1 MQFSYVAYTIQN
13 GIVKGHLEA
22 DTQSDAE
29 TEVEEEGLKL
39 LRIREA
45 RRIPGLATLIPSL
58 FRVKT
63 GELIKFSRQLATM
76 LASGGNLLRVLDML
90 ERESKSRVMRS
101 TIVSIRATLDDG
113 GSLSEAL
120 AKHPLVFNNLFVSV
134 VAVGEHTGRLGPSL
148 ERLADIIEK
157 DHEAKQKAIR
167 TLMYPA
173 AIIGLSAVTLGVLMT
188 VALPPL
194 LDVFDKLG
202 TDIPLMTKIVV
213 ATVGGVSDHFQKIL
227 AGMVAIVVA
236 YMLLR
241 RMDIVKYRMDVLQ
254 LRAPILGPF
263 LISSELTRFS
273 RTLAMLLE
281 AGVTL
286 ANAIHL
292 AKTSIKNAELRD
304 AFDDAEESLL
314 SGLGL
319 SDALKRHKIMPNM
332 FMELVMLGEESNSLE
347 RTMNDAANAYQKELE
362 QKLDSLLGMLEPVS
376 TVVVGGIVGIIAF
389 SMFVPIYSG
398 LNAVP

>member
-1 MQFSYVAYTIQN
+1 MQFSYVAYTVQN
-13 GIVKGHLEA
+13 GIVKGRLEA

-29 TEVEEEGLKL
+29 SEVEEEGLKL

-45 RRIPGLATLIPSL
+45 RRIPGLATLVPSL

-101 TIVSIRATLDDG
+101 TIVSIRTTLDDG

-120 AKHPLVFNNLFVSV
+120 AKHPMVFNNLFVSV
-134 VAVGEHTGRLGPSL
+134 VAVGEHTGRLGPAL

-157 DHEAKQKAIR
+157 EHEAQQKAIR

-194 LDVFDKLG
+194 LEVFENLG
-202 TDIPLMTKIVV
+202 TEIPLMTKIVV

-227 AGMVAIVVA
+227 AGMVAVVVG

-241 RMDIVKYRMDVLQ
+241 RMEVVRYRMDVLQ
-254 LRAPILGPF
+254 LRTPILGPF

-273 RTLAMLLE
+273 RTIAMLLE

-292 AKTSIKNAELRD
+292 AKTSIKNAELRN

-319 SDALKRHKIMPNM
+319 SEALKRHKIMPNM

-362 QKLDSLLGMLEPVS
+362 QRLDSLLGMLEPVS

>member
-1 MQFSYVAYTIQN
+1 MQFSYVAYTVQN

-22 DTQSDAE
+22 DTESDAE
-29 TEVEEEGLKL
+29 SEVEEEGLKL

-45 RRIPGLATLIPSL
+45 RRIPGLATLVPSL

-90 ERESKSRVMRS
+90 ERESRSRVMRS
-101 TIVSIRATLDDG
+101 TIVSIRTTLDDG

-120 AKHPLVFNNLFVSV
+120 AKHPLIFNNLFVSV
-134 VAVGEHTGRLGPSL
+134 GAVGEHTGRLGPAL

-194 LDVFDKLG
+194 LEVFENLG
-202 TDIPLMTKIVV
+202 TEIPLMTKIVV

-227 AGMVAIVVA
+227 AGMLAVVVA

-241 RMDIVKYRMDVLQ
+241 RMEVVRYRMDVLQ
-254 LRAPILGPF
+254 LRTPILGPF

-273 RTLAMLLE
+273 RTIAMLLE

-292 AKTSIKNAELRD
+292 AKTSIKNAELRN